1 MIQDIM
7 DQCNN
12 CRCNYDRKNVKTATD
27 WVHYDDA
34 AIDVKYELPKFIK
47 ILERSYQALG
57 SKTKVIYP
65 HEHHK
70 YDFKK

>member
-1 MIQDIM
+1 MLAIGAGAMMIE
-7 DQCNN
+7 
-12 CRCNYDRKNVKTATD
+12 KHVKTGITD